1 MSEQSLENLYP
12 MNFDNKKLFQYIYQH
27 NAQYLQPGLF
37 QADSKAEKYYLEM
50 HLKCLLGAK
59 CQDFLYF

>member
-27 NAQYLQPGLF
+27 KAQYLKPCLF
-37 QADSKAEKYYLEM
+37 QADSKADKYYLEM
-50 HLKCLLGAK
+50 H
-59 CQDFLYF
+59 